1 MQTEQI
7 EVELSKI
14 KIFLI
19 AVGSLLFVALGI
31 YLAFYHTNTSMR
43 YSDSFVKFV
52 GILSIAFCSLTLIAS
67 LFKIFDSKKGLII
80 SDKGIFEN
88 SSFVGLGLIEWEDIL
103 EIEIKKVK
111 DQRFFMIYLK
121 NNDKYIERRKGFKKK
136 VASIN
141 YRMYGSPVAI
151 SPNGLKISFKDLD
164 NLLKTSFIKYKKST
178 NQ

>member
-43 YSDSFVKFV
+43 YSDSLVKFA
-52 GILSIAFCSLTLIAS
+52 GILSIAFFSLTHIAS

-88 SSFVGLGLIEWEDIL
+88 SSFVSLGFIKWDDIL
-103 EIEIKKVK
+103 EIETITSKNQK
-111 DQRFFMIYLK
+111 FCMIYLK
-121 NNDKYIERRKGFKKK
+121 SSQEYIKRHKGLKRRI
-136 VASIN
+136 ASMN
-141 YRMYGSPVAI
+141 YKMYGTPVFI
-151 SPNGLKISFKDLD
+151 SSNSLKISFNDL
-164 NLLKTSFIKYKKST
+164 NKLLKTNFIKYKKST